1 MKRIFAVLVA
11 CVLCICLV
19 AGCAGSGS
27 YTTYASKSLNKSL
40 NDSVLTKIGD
50 YKITQA
56 YYNFIY
62 NLLYSQMAQYE
73 QFYGPEWMDMEIE
86 DGKTIGS
93 YIKENTQI
101 QIEQLAAA
109 SIIAKDKYGIKV
121 NGDVRKAVEKQ
132 KKEIYQSYGTKQAFE
147 DFLTS
152 SHTTESAIN
161 TYLELYEVY
170 TRLADKISEKGEEC
184 YIPEKELEEGFNE
197 EYKDKLRV
205 QHILISTQESES
217 APARTDEEALAI
229 VNEVLAKLE
238 KGEDFDSLIDEY
250 DEDPGMTAGNYYTFG
265 EGEMVPEFEQAS
277 KDLQIGEY
285 TKEAVKT
292 SYGYHIIKRY
302 VIDTDTDEFVNYKNM
317 KVQEKLTDVLEKQVE
332 KSKIKWDTKAID
344 KYLKEWEKERA
355 ASKEETTPAE

>member
-19 AGCAGSGS
+19 AGCAGSGN
-27 YTTYASKSLNKSL
+27 YTSYASKSLNKSL
-40 NDSVLTKIGD
+40 NGSVLTKIGD

-109 SIIAKDKYGIKV
+109 SVIAKDKYGIKA
-121 NGDVRKAVEKQ
+121 NGDVKKAVEKQ
-132 KKEIYQSYGTKQAFE
+132 KKEIYESYGSKEAFE
-147 DFLTS
+147 DFLAA

-161 TYLELYEVY
+161 TYLELYEIY
-170 TRLADKISEKGEEC
+170 TRLVDKISEKGEEC
-184 YIPEKELEEGFNE
+184 YIPEKELQEGFNE

-205 QHILISTQESES
+205 QHILISTQD
-217 APARTDEEALAI
+217 PARTDEEALTRA
-229 VNEVLAKLE
+229 NEVLAKLE
-238 KGEDFDSLIDEY
+238 KGDSFDSLIKEY
-250 DEDPGMTAGNYYTFG
+250 DDDPGMTEGNYYTFG
-265 EGEMVPEFEQAS
+265 EGEMVPEFEEAS
-277 KDLQIGEY
+277 KALKIGEY

-302 VIDTDTDEFVNYKNM
+302 EIDTDTDVFDTYKNM
-317 KVQEKLTDVLEKQVE
+317 KVQEKLTGVLEKQVK
-332 KSKIKWDTKAID
+332 KSKRGARSIRV
-344 KYLKEWEKERA
+344 LLF
-355 ASKEETTPAE
+355 

>member
-11 CVLCICLV
+11 CVLSLSLV
-19 AGCAGSGS
+19 TGCAGGGN
-27 YTTYASKSLNKSL
+27 YTSYASKSLNKSL

-50 YKITQA
+50 YKISQA

-62 NLLYSQMAQYE
+62 SLLYSQMAQYE

-93 YIKENTQI
+93 YIKENTQT

-109 SIIAKDKYGIKV
+109 SIIAKDKYGIKA

-147 DFLTS
+147 DFLAA

-161 TYLELYEVY
+161 TYLELYEIY
-170 TRLADKISEKGEEC
+170 TRLVDKISEKGEEC
-184 YIPEKELEEGFNE
+184 YIPEKELEEGFKE
-197 EYKDKLRV
+197 EYIRV

-229 VNEVLAKLE
+229 ANEVLAKLE

-265 EGEMVPEFEQAS
+265 DGEMVPEFEQAS
-277 KDLQIGEY
+277 KELQIGEY

-292 SYGYHIIKRY
+292 SYGYHIIKKY
-302 VIDTDTDEFVNYKNM
+302 AIDTDTDEFANYKNM
-317 KVQEKLTDVLEKQVE
+317 KVQDKLTGILEKQVE
-332 KSKIKWDTKAID
+332 KSKIKWDTKEID
-344 KYLKEWEKERA
+344 KYLKEWEEERA
-355 ASKEETTPAE
+355 ASKEAATPAE

>member
-11 CVLCICLV
+11 CVLCISLF
-19 AGCAGSGS
+19 AGCGGSGN
-27 YTTYASKSLNKSL
+27 YTSYASKSINKSL
-40 NDSVLTKIGD
+40 NDSVLTRIGD

-109 SIIAKDKYGIKV
+109 SIIAKDKYGIKA

-132 KKEIYQSYGTKQAFE
+132 KKEIYESYGSKQAFE
-147 DFLTS
+147 AFLTA
-152 SHTTESAIN
+152 SHTTERAIN
-161 TYLELYEVY
+161 TYLELYEIY
-170 TRLADKISEKGEEC
+170 TRLVDKISEKGEEC
-184 YIPEKELEEGFNE
+184 YIPEKELQEGFNE

-205 QHILISTQESES
+205 QHILVSTQESDT

-229 VNEVLAKLE
+229 VNEVLDKLS
-238 KGEDFDSLIDEY
+238 KGEDFDSLISEY
-250 DEDPGMTAGNYYTFG
+250 NEDPGMSAGNYYTFG
-265 EGEMVPEFEQAS
+265 EGEMVAEFEQAS

-292 SYGYHIIKRY
+292 SYGYHIIKKY
-302 VIDTDTDEFVNYKNM
+302 AIDTDTDEYVNYKNM
-317 KVQEKLTDVLEKQVE
+317 KVQDKLTDVLEKQIE
-332 KSKIKWDTKAID
+332 KTKIKWDTKAVD
-344 KYLKEWEKERA
+344 KYLADWAEERKASSDSESA
-355 ASKEETTPAE
+355 AE

>member
-19 AGCAGSGS
+19 TGCAGSGN
-27 YTTYASKSLNKSL
+27 YTSYASKSLNKSL

-62 NLLYSQMAQYE
+62 SLLYSQMAQYE
-73 QFYGPEWMDMEIE
+73 QFYGAEWMDMEIE
-86 DGKTIGS
+86 DGKTIGDF
-93 YIKENTQI
+93 IKENTEA

-109 SIIAKDKYGIKV
+109 SVIANDKYGIKADK
-121 NGDVRKAVEKQ
+121 DVKKAVENQ
-132 KKEIYQSYGTKQAFE
+132 KKEIYESYGSKQAFE

-161 TYLELYEVY
+161 TYLELYEIY
-170 TRLADKISEKGEEC
+170 TRLVDKISEKGEEC
-184 YIPEKELEEGFNE
+184 YIPENELQEGFNE
-197 EYKDKLRV
+197 EYKDKLKV
-205 QHILISTQESES
+205 QHILISTQESDT
-217 APARTDEEALAI
+217 APARTDEEALTI
-229 VNEVLAKLE
+229 VNEVLGKLS
-238 KGEDFDSLIDEY
+238 KGEDFDSLITEY
-250 DEDPGMTAGNYYTFG
+250 NEDPGISAGNYYTFG

-292 SYGYHIIKRY
+292 SYGYHIIKKY
-302 VIDTDTDEFVNYKNM
+302 EIGTDSVEFVNYKNT
-317 KVQEKLTDVLEKQVE
+317 KVQDKMTEILEKQVE
-332 KSKIKWDTKAID
+332 KSKIEWDTKAID
-344 KYLKEWEKERA
+344 KYLKEWEKERE
-355 ASKEETTPAE
+355 ASTEEATPAE